1 MTALPHNAS
10 NSTPTVSAVQTDH
23 WIDPLKDCTHVLI
36 RPLEAKDRER
46 EFAFI
51 KNLSPES
58 RHFRF
63 LCSITEPGNALMNQL
78 MAVNSPQQ
86 MAYVALFMDGGHL
99 IEIGVAR
106 YASAE
111 GDTQCESAV
120 VVADQW
126 QNKGLGKRLM
136 QHLIDAARLNGFESM
151 MSMDSAVNTHMRG
164 LAQELGFDSHRDPL
178 DATQVVYRLALN

>member
-1 MTALPHNAS
+1 MTVVPHHAS
-10 NSTPTVSAVQTDH
+10 NSATPVPDVKTDH
-23 WIDPLKDCTHVLI
+23 WIDPLKDGSHVLI

-63 LCSITEPGNALMNQL
+63 LGTITEPGIALMNQL
-78 MAVNSPQQ
+78 MDVNSQYQ

-99 IEIGVAR
+99 IEVGVAR

-126 QNKGLGKRLM
+126 QRKGLGKRLM

-151 MSMDSAVNTHMRG
+151 MSMDSAVNSHMRR
-164 LAQELGFDSHRDPL
+164 LAQDLGFESHHDPL

>member
-1 MTALPHNAS
+1 MTVIPQHAS
-10 NSTPTVSAVQTDH
+10 NSANGSPEVETDH
-23 WIDPLKDCTHVLI
+23 WIDPLKDGTHVLI
-36 RPLEAKDRER
+36 RPLEASDRER

-51 KNLSPES
+51 KNLSAQS

-63 LCSITEPGNALMNQL
+63 LCSITEPGHALMNQL
-78 MAVNSPQQ
+78 MDINSKQQ

-99 IEIGVAR
+99 IEVGVAR

-126 QNKGLGKRLM
+126 QRKGLGKRLM
-136 QHLIDAARLNGFESM
+136 QHLIDAARLNGFKSM
-151 MSMDSAVNTHMRG
+151 MSMDSAVNSPMRG
-164 LAQELGFDSHRDPL
+164 LAQDLGFESRRDPL
-178 DATQVVYRLALN
+178 DGTQVVYRLALN